1 MSQPFVDSSSKD
13 WATPIA
19 PIPPP
24 ATVPVQSSTT
34 ETSNTGPYRTAND
47 WTKGCRL
54 TWIALNRTF
63 AASKYSAAF
72 FAILPSLYISGVMI
86 AINVKLGGGGNNPM
100 FVYQLQMVQ
109 ALTQFFGIIAGFTYF
124 FNLLAVISIMKRW
137 PGVLSFCAWTQEVME
152 HFFVV
157 SFIILLLLVGY
168 ISSLISAYRVDWN
181 IIYGSFLSPLFA
193 CFFFAIISF
202 ALSASVSVAFRIQ
215 LSGVD

>member
-19 PIPPP
+19 PIPPVS
-24 ATVPVQSSTT
+24 VPVQSSTA
-34 ETSNTGPYRTAND
+34 ESSNTGPYRTAND

-86 AINVKLGGGGNNPM
+86 AINVKLGGGNNPM
-100 FVYQLQMVQ
+100 FVYQLQIVQ

-124 FNLLAVISIMKRW
+124 FNLLAVVSIFKRW
-137 PGVLSFCAWTQEVME
+137 PGLLSLCAWTQEVLE

-168 ISSLISAYRVDWN
+168 ISSLISLYRVDWN
-181 IIYGSFLSPLFA
+181 TIYMTILSPLFA